1 MATFE
6 QYKKKNGSTAWL
18 FRTYLGV
25 DQSTGKQITTTRRG
39 FKTKK
44 DAALAEN
51 RLKIDFQKNGLHK
64 TNASTF
70 KEIYEL
76 WYESYKK
83 TVKESTSIATER
95 YIKLH
100 VLPLFGDTR
109 VDKINIKAAQKAVNK
124 WADQLQVYK
133 VVLQYVIKIMNYAI
147 HLELIEFNPFDK
159 VIRPQAKDKK
169 RGNKVKYYTADQVK
183 TAMSVLEQ
191 RVRKMKD
198 TNLLY
203 LYFAE
208 FDLTFYR
215 LLAFTGL
222 RGGEALALEWN
233 DIDFDKKRL
242 TVSKSISQTRKG
254 FKVSSPKTKSS
265 YRTITLDDKTVR
277 TLKRWQL
284 RTKEMH
290 FTNGVKNVQI
300 IFPDLDGNYIHRQNI
315 YMRSKRVAKFAD
327 LPDIGTHGWR
337 HTHASMLFESGV
349 SMKEAQERLGHSS
362 IEMTM
367 NIYTHLSQKSKD
379 ETVEK
384 LAKFANF

>member
-25 DQSTGKQITTTRRG
+25 DPSTGKQITTTRRG

-44 DAALAEN
+44 DALLAEN
-51 RLKIDFQKNGLHK
+51 RLKIAFQENGLNRAK
-64 TNASTF
+64 SSSF
-70 KEIYEL
+70 KEIYVL

-100 VLPLFGDTR
+100 VLPLFGETR
-109 VDKINIKAAQKAVNK
+109 IDRINVKTAQKAVNE
-124 WADQLQVYK
+124 WASHLQIYK
-133 VVLQYVIKIMNYAI
+133 VVLQYVIKIMDYAI
-147 HLELIEFNPFDK
+147 HLELIELNPFEK
-159 VIRPQAKDKK
+159 VIRPQAKDNK
-169 RGNKVKYYTADQVK
+169 RGDKIKYYTPDQVK
-183 TAMSVLEQ
+183 MAMTTLEQ
-191 RVRKMKD
+191 RVQKMND
-198 TNLLY
+198 SNLLY
-203 LYFAE
+203 RYFAE

-222 RGGEALALEWN
+222 RGGEALALEWK
-233 DIDFDKKRL
+233 DIDFEKKRL
-242 TVSKSISQTRKG
+242 TVNKSLSQTRKG
-254 FKVSSPKTKSS
+254 YKVSSPKTKSS

-277 TLKRWQL
+277 ALKRWQL

-290 FTNGVKNVQI
+290 FTNGVRNVQI
-300 IFPDLDGNYIHRQNI
+300 IFPDLEGNYIHRQNI
-315 YMRSKRVAKFAD
+315 YMRSKRVAKFAG

-349 SMKEAQERLGHSS
+349 TMKEAQERLGHAS
-362 IEMTM
+362 IQMTM

>member
-18 FRTYLGV
+18 FRTYLGI
-25 DQSTGKQITTTRRG
+25 DPSTGKQITTTRRG

-44 DAALAEN
+44 DALLSEN
-51 RLKIDFQKNGLHK
+51 RLKIDFQENGLNRV
-64 TNASTF
+64 NASTF

-83 TVKESTSIATER
+83 TVKESTGIATER

-100 VLPLFGDTR
+100 VLPLFGETR
-109 VDKINIKAAQKAVNK
+109 IDRINVKTAQKAVNE
-124 WADQLQVYK
+124 WADHLQVYK
-133 VVLQYVIKIMNYAI
+133 VVLQYVIKIMDYAI
-147 HLELIEFNPFDK
+147 HLELIELNPFEK
-159 VIRPQAKDKK
+159 VIRPHAKDNK
-169 RGNKVKYYTADQVK
+169 RGDKIKYYTPDQVK
-183 TAMSVLEQ
+183 KAMTTLEQ
-191 RVRKMKD
+191 RVQNMKD
-198 TNLLY
+198 SNLLY
-203 LYFAE
+203 RYFAE

-222 RGGEALALEWN
+222 RGGEALALEWK
-233 DIDFDKKRL
+233 DIDFEKKRL
-242 TVSKSISQTRKG
+242 TVNKSLSQTRKG
-254 FKVSSPKTKSS
+254 YKVSSPKTKSS

-277 TLKRWQL
+277 ALKRWQL

-290 FTNGVKNVQI
+290 FTNGVRNVQI
-300 IFPDLDGNYIHRQNI
+300 IFPDLEGNYIHRQNI
-315 YMRSKRVAKFAD
+315 YMRSKRVAKFAG

-349 SMKEAQERLGHSS
+349 TMKEAQERLGHAS
-362 IEMTM
+362 IQMTM